1 VTNSQPEADRLR
13 PVADLLAD
21 YLAHT
26 PGGCLPGVDG
36 VRVED
41 VLGCYEYLAAHGQ
54 VPAEAE
60 LCRQH
65 PEWASRLVAFFHL
78 QHATDDH

>member
-1 VTNSQPEADRLR
+1 MADSHTEADRLR

-21 YLAHT
+21 YLARS
-26 PGGCLPGVDG
+26 PGGCLPGADG
-36 VRVED
+36 IRLED
-41 VLGCYEYLAAHGQ
+41 VLSSYESLAAHGQ

-65 PEWASRLVAFFHL
+65 PELAARLVAFFHL
-78 QHATDDH
+78 QHRTDDH

>member
-1 VTNSQPEADRLR
+1 VTTQLK

-21 YLAHT
+21 YMATSPGVSL
-26 PGGCLPGVDG
+26 PGGDG
-36 VRVED
+36 ATLD
-41 VLGCYEYLAAHGQ
+41 DILSCYEALAARGQ

-65 PEWASRLVAFFHL
+65 PELASRLVAFFHL
-78 QHATDDH
+78 QHPTDEQ

>member
-1 VTNSQPEADRLR
+1 MIAQLK

-21 YLAHT
+21 YLAHSPDVSL
-26 PGGCLPGVDG
+26 PGGDG
-36 VRVED
+36 VLLED
-41 VLGCYEYLAAHGQ
+41 VLSCYESLAARGQ

-65 PEWASRLVAFFHL
+65 PELAARLVAFFHL
-78 QHATDDH
+78 QHPTDGC